1 MKVFFDINVI
11 RTALLGEDKQDDPQY
26 LQDAKAVWKAA
37 EDGRVDAY
45 LAAFS
50 VPMLFTQFEAHYI
63 KYNASKGMDWANGKR
78 LARGSAYREI
88 RRCLEVFFIYDM
100 LHEYLWD
107 ADELM
112 SKDIACNDFEDN
124 LQLICSFR
132 SDVDIILTDN
142 VRDFACSG
150 MFGITVLTPS
160 QLLTRI

>member
-1 MKVFFDINVI
+1 
-11 RTALLGEDKQDDPQY
+11 
-26 LQDAKAVWKAA
+26 
-37 EDGRVDAY
+37 
-45 LAAFS
+45 
-50 VPMLFTQFEAHYI
+50 MLFTQFEGHYI

-78 LARGSAYREI
+78 LARGAAYRDI

-107 ADELM
+107 ANELM

-132 SDVDIILTDN
+132 SDVDIIVTDN

-160 QLLTRI
+160 QLLTHILYHFAEQIENHPLEGFSPIHLCRWYTPCCILITRV